1 MWVKCTR
8 CAHTGRDR
16 MTVSVGTR
24 SHFDARGGQTREAET
39 LTLYTS
45 HDTTRASKPG
55 RSVEPDRNRA
65 RGVRSIRHSIFARV
79 ARALRPRA
87 VWVSYC
93 TR

>member
-16 MTVSVGTR
+16 MTVSVGATR
-24 SHFDARGGQTREAET
+24 SHLREAEN
-39 LTLYTS
+39 LTYTKYTQS
-45 HDTTRASKPG
+45 RHDPRVEACVVRG

-79 ARALRPRA
+79 ARVTSA
-87 VWVSYC
+87 VVGFLHV
-93 TR
+93 RN